1 MYNLTHC
8 LVLGIEGGNN
18 VAEEKPKQPERP
30 ERATTPRETNV
41 VFIGVK
47 PVMNYVT
54 ACLTVFN
61 TGEKEVILKARGN
74 SISRA
79 VDTVEV
85 LRRGFIKDL
94 VVKEIKLGTEEMTR
108 EGDRKSNVSTIEIT
122 VTKKESE

>member
-1 MYNLTHC
+1 MT
-8 LVLGIEGGNN
+8 
-18 VAEEKPKQPERP
+18 EEKPTQPEKTEEKPTQPSKP
-30 ERATTPRETNV
+30 EKAPAPREPNT
-41 VFIGVK
+41 VFIGQK

-61 TGEKEVILKARGN
+61 TGGKEVVLKARGN

-94 VVKEIKLGTEEMTR
+94 VVKDIKLGTEEMMR
-108 EGDRKSNVSTIEIT
+108 EGNRKSNVSTIEIT
-122 VTKKESE
+122 VTKKGTE

>member
-1 MYNLTHC
+1 M
-8 LVLGIEGGNN
+8 
-18 VAEEKPKQPERP
+18 AEEKPTQPSEP
-30 ERATTPRETNV
+30 EKVRAPREPNV

-61 TGEKEVILKARGN
+61 VGGKEVILKARGN

-94 VVKEIKLGTEEMTR
+94 VVKDIKLGTEEMTR

-122 VTKKESE
+122 VTKKES

>member
-1 MYNLTHC
+1 MT
-8 LVLGIEGGNN
+8 
-18 VAEEKPKQPERP
+18 EEKPTQPPKNEKV
-30 ERATTPRETNV
+30 RAPHEPNV
-41 VFIGVK
+41 VFIGQK

-61 TGEKEVILKARGN
+61 TGGKEVILKARGN
-74 SISRA
+74 SIPRA

-94 VVKEIKLGTEEMTR
+94 VVKDIKLGTEEMTR

-122 VTKKESE
+122 VTKKES

>member
-1 MYNLTHC
+1 LT
-8 LVLGIEGGNN
+8 
-18 VAEEKPKQPERP
+18 EEKPTPSSEPEKT
-30 ERATTPRETNV
+30 RAPREPGT
-41 VFIGVK
+41 VFIGQK

-61 TGEKEVILKARGN
+61 TGGKEVTLKARGN

-94 VVKEIKLGTEEMTR
+94 IVKDIKLGTEEMTR
-108 EGDRKSNVSTIEIT
+108 EGNRKSNVSTIEII
-122 VTKKESE
+122 VTKKETE

>member
-1 MYNLTHC
+1 MT
-8 LVLGIEGGNN
+8 
-18 VAEEKPKQPERP
+18 EEKPTPSSEPEKT
-30 ERATTPRETNV
+30 RAPREPGT
-41 VFIGVK
+41 VFIGQK

-61 TGEKEVILKARGN
+61 TGGKEVTLKARGN

-94 VVKEIKLGTEEMTR
+94 VVKEIKLGTEEMAR
-108 EGDRKSNVSTIEIT
+108 EGDRKSNVSTIEII
-122 VTKKESE
+122 VTKKGTE

>member
-1 MYNLTHC
+1 VT
-8 LVLGIEGGNN
+8 
-18 VAEEKPKQPERP
+18 EEKPTQPAKP
-30 ERATTPRETNV
+30 ERAPAPREPNV
-41 VFIGVK
+41 VFIGQK

-61 TGEKEVILKARGN
+61 TGGKEVILKARGN
-74 SISRA
+74 AISRA

-94 VVKEIKLGTEEMTR
+94 VVKDIKLGTEEITR
-108 EGDRKSNVSTIEIT
+108 EANRKSNVSTIEIT

>member
-1 MYNLTHC
+1 LT
-8 LVLGIEGGNN
+8 
-18 VAEEKPKQPERP
+18 EEKSSQPSKP
-30 ERATTPRETNV
+30 ERAQAPREPNT
-41 VFIGVK
+41 VFIGQK

-61 TGEKEVILKARGN
+61 TGGKEAIIKARGN

-94 VVKEIKLGTEEMTR
+94 VVKDIKLGTEEMMR
-108 EGDRKSNVSTIEIT
+108 EGNRKSNVSTIEIT
-122 VTKKESE
+122 VTKQALG

>member
-1 MYNLTHC
+1 M
-8 LVLGIEGGNN
+8 
-18 VAEEKPKQPERP
+18 AEEKPTEPSKPEKAP
-30 ERATTPRETNV
+30 APREPNV
-41 VFIGVK
+41 VFIGSK

-61 TGEKEVILKARGN
+61 VGGKEVILKARGN

-94 VVKEIKLGTEEMTR
+94 VVKDIKLGTEEMTR
-108 EGDRKSNVSTIEIT
+108 EDNRKSNVSTIEIT
-122 VTKKESE
+122 VTKKESQ

>member
-1 MYNLTHC
+1 
-8 LVLGIEGGNN
+8 
-18 VAEEKPKQPERP
+18 VAEEKPKQP
-30 ERATTPRETNV
+30 REPNV

-61 TGEKEVILKARGN
+61 VGGKEVILKARGN

-122 VTKKESE
+122 VTKKES